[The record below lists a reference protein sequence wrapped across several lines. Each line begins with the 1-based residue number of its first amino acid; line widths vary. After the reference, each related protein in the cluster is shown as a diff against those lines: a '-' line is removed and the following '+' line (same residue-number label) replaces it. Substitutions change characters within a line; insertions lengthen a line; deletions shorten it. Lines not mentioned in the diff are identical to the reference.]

1 MKLPRATWT
10 IPAWA
15 PNAHTCLFNW
25 AAAYNPCVVTPPRIY
40 LSLGSNVG
48 DRLANLRAAI
58 AALPGAGVSVRKIS
72 SIYETEPVD
81 LIEQPWFLNCVVEA
95 ETNLQPLALLHA
107 LRAIEYSMGSK
118 KLVAKGPRIIDLDI
132 LLYAEQVGIRG
143 AADVAVLRGIAAAA
157 DARIEVTGDLRAADM
172 QARKDTGSVVVN
184 EIEVTVIAVVFA
196 PGDQTKIG
204 VIALVGDDE
213 TTPGGEITG
222 SRLHVSGYNGG
233 VLDAQNKE

>member
-1 MKLPRATWT
+1 
-10 IPAWA
+10 
-15 PNAHTCLFNW
+15 
-25 AAAYNPCVVTPPRIY
+25 
-40 LSLGSNVG
+40 
-48 DRLANLRAAI
+48 
-58 AALPGAGVSVRKIS
+58 
-72 SIYETEPVD
+72 
-81 LIEQPWFLNCVVEA
+81 
-95 ETNLQPLALLHA
+95 
-107 LRAIEYSMGSK
+107 
-118 KLVAKGPRIIDLDI
+118 
-132 LLYAEQVGIRG
+132 
-143 AADVAVLRGIAAAA
+143 
-157 DARIEVTGDLRAADM
+157 M